1 MISTEYSRK
10 DTIKRIVVVYLF
22 PHKLKIFLALI
33 MMIVSAG
40 ATGLHAWLVRP
51 ALDEVLIQGNKDL
64 LFLIPIAIIIT
75 TLCKGLATYTHSF
88 QMSKVAHSVIA
99 SLQSQMFE
107 KLMFLNLKFFND
119 SKSGNLISRL
129 INDTYFLRMAIVK
142 SVTGV
147 IKDVLVIIFL
157 LANMFYQ
164 SWTLTLFAFFAFP
177 LAIWP
182 IRKIGKS
189 IRKITYTIQDEIAV
203 FSNVLGESIRGIRQ
217 VKAYNREKFEQ
228 EKATKTIH
236 QIKDYF
242 IKSAFIS
249 NRLSPLMEFIGSL
262 AIALS
267 IYIGG
272 IFVLNETMTTGQFMS
287 FLVSLL
293 LAYQPVKALG
303 NLNIS
308 VQEGLAGAERI
319 FKLLD
324 TSSNFIEKTHEEKK
338 SLVVTEGKIEFKNIS
353 FSYDKIKILDNINL
367 VFPAGKK
374 TALVGLSGSGKSTI
388 LSILL
393 NLFDNYK
400 GEILIDNQN
409 TKEYSLES
417 LRDSM
422 ALVTQETMLFN
433 DTITSNIKYGN
444 LKANNADILNAANLA
459 GVNEFSESLANKLE
473 TVVGESGIKVS
484 GGQRQRIAI
493 ARAIIKNS
501 PILLLD
507 EATSS
512 LDNLTEKQ
520 IQVSINKLMKNKT
533 SIVVA
538 HRLSTIEDA
547 DLIYVLENGKIT
559 DSGRHN
565 DLLNTSFL
573 YKNLQMK
580 EKLEN
585 KKKKKNN

>member
-1 MISTEYSRK
+1 MSESQNSRK
-10 DTIKRIVVVYLF
+10 NSIKRIISYLF
-22 PHKLKIFLALI
+22 PYKLKIILALM
-33 MMIVSAG
+33 MMIISAG

-51 ALDEVLIQGNKDL
+51 ALDEVLIQGNKEM
-64 LFLIPIAIIIT
+64 LFLIPIAIILT

-99 SLQSQMFE
+99 SLQTEMFE

-142 SVTGV
+142 SVTGI
-147 IKDVLVIIFL
+147 IKDFLVIIFL

-189 IRKITYTIQDEIAV
+189 IRKITYTIQNEIAI

-217 VKAYNREKFEQ
+217 VKAYNREEFEK
-228 EKATKTIH
+228 ERAKKTIN
-236 QIKDYF
+236 QIKNYF

-267 IYIGG
+267 IYVGG

-319 FKLLD
+319 FNLLD
-324 TSSNFIEKTHEEKK
+324 TPTNFIEKTYINKK
-338 SLVVTEGKIEFKNIS
+338 PLIIKEGRIELKNIS
-353 FSYDKIKILDNINL
+353 FSYDKNEILDNINL
-367 VFPAGKK
+367 IFPAGKK

-388 LSILL
+388 LSLLL

-400 GEILIDNQN
+400 GDILIDNQDI
-409 TKEYSLES
+409 KKYSLES
-417 LRDSM
+417 IRNSM
-422 ALVTQETMLFN
+422 ALVTQETLLFN
-433 DTITSNIKYGN
+433 DTITKNIQYGN
-444 LKANNADILNAANLA
+444 LTASKDDIANAANLA
-459 GVNEFSESLANKLE
+459 GVDKFAKSLPKNLE
-473 TVVGESGIKVS
+473 TIVGESGIKVS

-493 ARAIIKNS
+493 ARAILKDS
-501 PILLLD
+501 RILLLD

-512 LDNLTEKQ
+512 LDNLTENQ
-520 IQVSINKLMKNKT
+520 IQESINKLMKDRT

-547 DLIYVLENGKIT
+547 DIIYIIDKGKII
-559 DSGRHN
+559 DSGNHI
-565 DLLNTSFL
+565 DLLNNSNF
-573 YKNLQMK
+573 YKSLQMK
-580 EKLEN
+580 EKFEN
-585 KKKKKNN
+585 EN